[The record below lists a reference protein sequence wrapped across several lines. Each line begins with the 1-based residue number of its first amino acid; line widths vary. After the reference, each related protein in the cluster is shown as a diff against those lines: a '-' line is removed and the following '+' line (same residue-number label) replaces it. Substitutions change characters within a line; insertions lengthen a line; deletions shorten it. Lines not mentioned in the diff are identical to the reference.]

1 MTGFASDRESEKELE
16 GQEGINTSSDPRPGE
31 GSHAWNDLLVAL
43 KSLRKRAKVIPP
55 LESAIDGLI
64 SIIGIFEEAAR
75 IKKSHQEF
83 KKLARDLGQTLYL
96 LKEHLQ
102 TSKYTRIHDRIMVIA
117 RAIEEEVLLFKK
129 QQDSHSAGRFINPAW
144 DEDVLRHYYRI
155 EQLFSR
161 IQIEIG
167 MSAWRVANEH
177 LENTR
182 LETMKPAKLAT
193 YNSILSTKINRHPCT
208 GTTRKTTLNLLNQW
222 ADHPMDPKVMWMG
235 GMAGTGKTTI
245 AYTLAKNLES
255 RSQLAASFFC
265 TRSDTDCNEAQRIIP
280 TIAYQLARQLTVFQ
294 SELCQ
299 ALDKDPDISFRDP
312 PTQFSQLLQAPL
324 RAIGTRMPNN
334 LVVIIDALDECGDAE
349 VVQSVLEQLFRLPAD
364 FPLKFFITSRPE
376 LEIIA
381 RNICTRTPSGLSVYS
396 ALQLHEVE
404 RGNVRS
410 DIETYL
416 QNELGSLQP
425 APSREEIRLLAEMS
439 GQLFIYAVTVVEY
452 IRPHAHLRRMGVNPH
467 QRLATVLKVN
477 SRAQKHFDSIEVL
490 YSTILSVAL
499 EGMGLEPNEKECVRT
514 VLWTVVCLREP
525 VHLSTLSV
533 LTGLNDDEETLTAL
547 QPLRSVLYVS
557 EQNNFV
563 STLHKSFSDYML
575 RSSPGDFKGYSG
587 LLAHRCFDIMKKQLK
602 FNICGLDS
610 SFIPDSDVKDIQKR
624 VDTMIPAPL
633 VYASRY
639 WSDHLSLAGSSDKLL
654 TELNEFLSQRLLFW
668 MEVLNLKRCIGMGVG
683 ALLKAQSWLSI
694 SGKSHHLISVASHAG
709 KFLAAFAGQ
718 AISLSTPHIYI
729 SALPFSPV
737 SSWIYRLYRH
747 RMHGLVDVYSNS
759 RNTARAVV
767 RKDMQPSHET
777 SLAVVLP
784 CAPGTTQSATVIHPP
799 PSIMHTG
806 SAPRGRGSLVQF
818 AIPPLPEI
826 MREPSIG
833 YRGVRHASATT
844 SYSSY
849 EQQRVRSHSSYTA
862 VSVQSAPPLQLNE
875 QDDLLSTTIA
885 IRLPV
890 SDPAALRSINHLSP
904 SRRVVEPMQSS
915 LGEAIIEE
923 EPEPGDENQ
932 PRSNRNDPYRP
943 DRLANPLVNP
953 YTTSLALDTST
964 TYSQDTGTNASSNIP
979 WLFRKDGWILNQDQ
993 NLLLFV
999 PPQTMGSPRRFEL
1012 PNPRVFQRLVSRIN
1026 WDEIFVGNEW
1036 TLCYQG

>member
-1 MTGFASDRESEKELE
+1 MASFANDWIRFR
-16 GQEGINTSSDPRPGE
+16 QGIRGRVRGPGGNTTNDPKPGE

-75 IKKSHQEF
+75 IKKSNQEF

-117 RAIEEEVLLFKK
+117 RAIEEEVLLFKR

-161 IQIEIG
+161 IQTEIG

-182 LETMKPAKLAT
+182 LETMKPAKLAS

-245 AYTLAKNLES
+245 AYTLARDLES

-265 TRSDTDCNEAQRIIP
+265 TRVDTDCNEAQRIIP

-312 PTQFSQLLQAPL
+312 PTQFLQLLRAPL
-324 RAIGTRMPNN
+324 RAVGTKMPNN

-349 VVQSVLEQLFRLPAD
+349 VVQSVLEQLFRLPED

-381 RNICTRTPSGLSVYS
+381 RNICSRTPSGLSIYS
-396 ALQLHEVE
+396 TLQLHEVE

-425 APSREEIRLLAEMS
+425 APSRDEIRLLAEMS

-490 YSTILSVAL
+490 YSTILSAAL
-499 EGMGLEPNEKECVRT
+499 EGMGLEPNEKECIQT

-533 LTGLNDDEETLTAL
+533 LTGLSDDEETLTAL

-563 STLHKSFSDYML
+563 SALHKSFSDYML
-575 RSSPGDFKGYSG
+575 RSSPGDFKGYSR
-587 LLAHRCFDIMKKQLK
+587 LLAHRCFDLMKKQLK

-633 VYASRY
+633 LYASRY
-639 WSDHLSLAGSSDKLL
+639 WGDHLSLAGPSDKLL

-683 ALLKAQSWLSI
+683 TLLKAQSWLSI
-694 SGKSHHLISVASHAG
+694 SGKPHHLISVASHAG

-747 RMHGLVDVYSNS
+747 RMHGLVDVYSTS
-759 RNTARAVV
+759 RNT
-767 RKDMQPSHET
+767 T
-777 SLAVVLP
+777 VVLP
-784 CAPGTTQSATVIHPP
+784 RASVTNQAAAVIQPP
-799 PSIMHTG
+799 SSIMHSG
-806 SAPRGRGSLVQF
+806 STTHNKGSLVQF
-818 AIPPLPEI
+818 AIPPVPGI
-826 MREPSIG
+826 IQKPSTG
-833 YRGVRHASATT
+833 YTGVCHASATT

-849 EQQRVRSHSSYTA
+849 EQQRIRSHSSYTA
-862 VSVQSAPPLQLNE
+862 VSVQSAPPLRLNE
-875 QDDLLSTTIA
+875 QDDLVSTTTA

-890 SDPAALRSINHLSP
+890 SAYSAPLSSFDHHISP
-904 SRRVVEPMQSS
+904 PRRMVEPVRSS

-923 EPEPGDENQ
+923 PEPGNESQ
-932 PRSNRNDPYRP
+932 PQPNKDDPFRLHRP
-943 DRLANPLVNP
+943 LAPLFSP

-964 TYSQDTGTNASSNIP
+964 TDSQDTGTEASSNIP

-999 PPQTMGSPRRFEL
+999 PPQTIGSSRRFEP

-1036 TLCYQG
+1036 TMCYQG